1 MLNCCIIFFHEKTPN
16 FNFLLI
22 SQDLK
27 EEMQGLDK
35 GLKDLYDHYD
45 NAMAE
50 YEFVK
55 EILEVGFTVRNFEHE
70 LKILENVIS
79 VLDSIYDEFVVM

>member
-1 MLNCCIIFFHEKTPN
+1 MLNCCIIFFHGKNPN

>member
-1 MLNCCIIFFHEKTPN
+1 MYNCFILFHEKPPN
-16 FNFLLI
+16 FSLLLI

-27 EEMQGLDK
+27 EEMQDLDK

-45 NAMAE
+45 DAMAE

-70 LKILENVIS
+70 IKILENVIS
-79 VLDSIYDEFVVM
+79 ALDFIYGEFVVM